1 MSDYSI
7 GQLANLSECSA
18 QIIRHYEQIG
28 LLPEPPRSNGNQRR
42 YDTDHLQRLQFI
54 RHSRDLGFSLEQI
67 RQIVDLTDNPHQSC
81 EAVDS
86 IAQQHLEDVER
97 RIAQLQALRSEL
109 KRMIK
114 DCGHGR
120 VAACRVIETLADF
133 SHEHCLES
141 NHKSAASS
149 SSEKALSLSVSA

>member
-1 MSDYSI
+1 MPDYSI

-28 LLPEPPRSNGNQRR
+28 LLPEPPRSHGNQRR
-42 YDTDHLQRLQFI
+42 YGTSHLQRLQFI
-54 RHSRDLGFSLEQI
+54 RHSRDLGFGLEHI
-67 RQIVDLTDNPHQSC
+67 RQIVDLTDNPNQSC

-86 IAQQHLEDVER
+86 IAQQHLEEVER
-97 RIAQLQALRSEL
+97 RIGQLQALRSEL
-109 KRMIK
+109 KRMIR

-133 SHEHCLES
+133 SHEHCLGS
-141 NHKSAASS
+141 NHKPTMANNR
-149 SSEKALSLSVSA
+149 KKLGN